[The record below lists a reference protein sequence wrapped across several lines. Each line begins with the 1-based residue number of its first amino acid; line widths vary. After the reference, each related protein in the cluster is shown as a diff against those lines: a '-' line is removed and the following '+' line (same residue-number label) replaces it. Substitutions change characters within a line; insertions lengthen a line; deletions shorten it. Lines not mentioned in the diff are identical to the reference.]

1 MPSSEVLLWTKLVE
15 LASLEVNQ
23 LDDYLLAVDN
33 YREPLREQLCQFY
46 MHSAPQADIFYLE
59 VTIKTYSNFVTNVK
73 SSFPSI
79 STSEVQGKELTFSI
93 KAFSLARK
101 TWIKDY
107 QPLTEVVRLLQRDA
121 LLHPDIKNYYY
132 SMLRNASI
140 LLAHKII
147 LQENE

>member
-1 MPSSEVLLWTKLVE
+1 MVSTYK
-15 LASLEVNQ
+15 
-23 LDDYLLAVDN
+23 
-33 YREPLREQLCQFY
+33 EPLREQLSQFY
-46 MHSAPQADIFYLE
+46 MHSVAQADIFYLE
-59 VTIKTYSNFVTNVK
+59 VTIKTYSNFVTDLS
-73 SSFPSI
+73 SSFSSI
-79 STSEVQGKELTFSI
+79 STSEVKGKELTLSI

-107 QPLTEVVRLLQRDA
+107 QPLSEVIKLLQRDA

-140 LLAHKII
+140 LLAYKII